1 MPGWRNWQTCLR
13 LSAQVDKQ
21 ARGYM
26 YVYILKSVIKTWNYV
41 GITKNIEDRI
51 ERHNSGRTKSSKPY
65 RPFELLFA
73 QEVGDYKEARLLEKF
88 LKIKFNKEALL
99 DLI

>member
-1 MPGWRNWQTCLR
+1 
-13 LSAQVDKQ
+13 
-21 ARGYM
+21 M
-26 YVYILKSVIKTWNYV
+26 YVYILKSAIKTWNYV
-41 GITKNIEDRI
+41 GITKNIVDRI
-51 ERHNSGRTKSSKPY
+51 ERHNLGRAKSTKPY
-65 RPFELLFA
+65 RPFELLFV